1 MDFGRERFGNPLAG
15 PDDER
20 GFTLRTFPLIE
31 RRRCVPDFCSP
42 ALSRAPSGVG
52 FWPRDSDPDLPGL
65 PDLLFAA
72 PDFGAE
78 CFVEV
83 APLLLGR
90 DDFLRLGMR

>member
-20 GFTLRTFPLIE
+20 GLTLRTFPLIE

-42 ALSRAPSGVG
+42 ALSLAPSGVG
-52 FWPRDSDPDLPGL
+52 FWPRDSDPGL

-72 PDFGAE
+72 LNLGAE
-78 CFVEV
+78 CFAEVE
-83 APLLLGR
+83 PLLLGR